1 MSKKALVPLG
11 IGLGAGLTGGAS
23 LLPSLAGTAGAGAAG
38 LGGLGAALPSAAGF
52 AGLGGA
58 GAALGGTAAGL
69 GGLGAA
75 LPTTFGASLL
85 APAAAGT
92 AGLAGLEAALPTAG
106 SFAGLGGAGAGAGF
120 KGLLGKFGPDAL
132 KAFGTQEE
140 PVPQQVGQKP
150 PQGDPGPPSA
160 DLISALYGDPEMLK
174 KLYASYYGRA

>member
-1 MSKKALVPLG
+1 MSLKKLLPFAAAV
-11 IGLGAGLTGGAS
+11 GAGIATGGLS
-23 LLPSLAGTAGAGAAG
+23 LPFSGAAGAGG
-38 LGGLGAALPSAAGF
+38 LAGLGAALPGAAGF
-52 AGLGGA
+52 AGLGGTA
-58 GAALGGTAAGL
+58 GLLGGTVGAAGL
-69 GGLGAA
+69 SGLGAA

-85 APAAAGT
+85 APAAG
-92 AGLAGLEAALPTAG
+92 GLAGLGSALPAAET
-106 SFAGLGGAGAGAGF
+106 FAGLGGAGTGAGF

-140 PVPQQVGQKP
+140 PPPQQVGQRP